1 MRRVLG
7 ISLIVMICAATAGV
21 NLALAGGEETPSAQ
35 AARKKLKQKI
45 SVDEKDVGFKQM
57 LDAIKSE
64 MGDKYVSFKIDN
76 ISGISNNSKVS
87 YTCKDKSVEEILN
100 ELADRYDFGWFV
112 VSNPKDRNDGFV
124 MVRKAKEKE
133 RGYEAG
139 KEPKK

>member
-1 MRRVLG
+1 MHRMLQ
-7 ISLIVMICAATAGV
+7 ISLIVVTCATTAGV

-45 SVDEKDVGFKQM
+45 SIDEKDIGFKQM
-57 LDAIKSE
+57 LDTIKSE

-87 YTCKDKSVEEILN
+87 YTAKDKSVEEVLN

-112 VSNPKDRNDGFV
+112 VSNAKDRNDGFV

>member
-1 MRRVLG
+1 
-7 ISLIVMICAATAGV
+7 VMICATTAGV

-45 SVDEKDVGFKQM
+45 SIEEKDIGFKQM
-57 LDAIKSE
+57 LDTIKSE

-87 YTCKDKSVEEILN
+87 YTAKDKSVEEILN

-112 VSNPKDRNDGFV
+112 VSNSKDRNDGFV